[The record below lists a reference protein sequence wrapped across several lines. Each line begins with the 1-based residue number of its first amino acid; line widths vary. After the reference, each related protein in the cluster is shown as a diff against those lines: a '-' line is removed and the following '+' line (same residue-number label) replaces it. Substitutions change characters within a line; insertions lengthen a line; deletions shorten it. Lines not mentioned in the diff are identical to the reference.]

1 MRWEGL
7 SAYCTS
13 KEHQGYYQYIYIY
26 IYIYKPGPKKAP
38 KHGDERAVLL
48 PSSLY
53 LNDYCYVRGLFCKQ
67 GIDSILDRLDTGEL
81 GKPINIR

>member
-13 KEHQGYYQYIYIY
+13 KEHQGYYL
-26 IYIYKPGPKKAP
+26 YIYKPGPKKA